1 MFPLYGCIIALI
13 IEMANNNM
21 KSFKQYLTE
30 DAWYKDQWMEDNLEQ
45 LKADEGFK
53 PKAYQIWIIDPKTNK
68 KKLDKITIGYGANLE
83 DPATKKIMASLGMNA
98 EDYMSGEKS
107 ISEREAELLLR
118 QQQGQAISDVFKQT
132 PISKTNKLSILADP
146 NMPDEAKNTATNL
159 MYQLGQN
166 NFNQFKKFKE
176 ALANKDFET
185 AALELQFGKTRNEKS
200 GIMIQTP
207 DRTTRHQMR
216 LRSINNPNLR
226 PPQDP
231 DDELETKVDIR
242 QPVKHPENNLKP
254 YKRPK

>member
-1 MFPLYGCIIALI
+1 
-13 IEMANNNM
+13 M
-21 KSFKQYLTE
+21 KSFKQFITE
-30 DAWYKDQWMEDNLEQ
+30 DAWYKDQWMEDNLKQ
-45 LKADEGFK
+45 LKADEGFGAT
-53 PKAYQIWIIDPKTNK
+53 AYQIWIKDPKTGEL
-68 KKLDKITIGYGANLE
+68 KLDKATIGYGANLE
-83 DPATKKIMASLGMNA
+83 DAATKKIMISMGMNPK
-98 EDYMSGEKS
+98 DYMSGEKE
-107 ISEREAELLLR
+107 ISKDEAELLLR
-118 QQQGQAISDVFKQT
+118 RQQAQAISDVFKQT
-132 PISKTNKLSILADP
+132 PTSKTNKLSILADP

-159 MYQLGQN
+159 MYQLGQT

-231 DDELETKVDIR
+231 KSELETTVDIR
-242 QPVKHPENNLKP
+242 QPVTHPENNLKP
-254 YKRPK
+254 YVEPKEKPQKVNKK

>member
-1 MFPLYGCIIALI
+1 
-13 IEMANNNM
+13 M

-30 DAWYKDQWMEDNLEQ
+30 DAWYKDQWIEDNLKQ
-45 LKADEGFK
+45 LKADEGFGAT
-53 PKAYQIWIIDPKTNK
+53 AYKIWIEDPKTGK

-83 DPATKKIMASLGMNA
+83 DPATKKIMATLGMNA
-98 EDYMSGEKS
+98 QDYMSGEKE
-107 ISEREAELLLR
+107 ISKYDAELLLR

-132 PISKTNKLSILADP
+132 PISKTNKLSVLADP
-146 NMPDEAKNTATNL
+146 NMPNEAKNTATNL

-166 NFNQFKKFKE
+166 KFNEFKKFKE

-185 AALELQFGKTRNEKS
+185 AAVELGIGKTKNEKS

-231 DDELETKVDIR
+231 KSELETKVDIR

-254 YKRPK
+254 YIEPKEKPQKVNKK